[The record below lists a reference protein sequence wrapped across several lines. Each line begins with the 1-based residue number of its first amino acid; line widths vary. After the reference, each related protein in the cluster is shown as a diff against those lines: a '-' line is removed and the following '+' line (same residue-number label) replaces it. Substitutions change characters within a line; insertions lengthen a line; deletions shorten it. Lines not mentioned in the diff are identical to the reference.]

1 MEQGMPRIARWAL
14 TALLISACSA
24 SETTDPLSPQLWS
37 TAAPSAT
44 AGSSSI
50 QLRVILARSGDV
62 AWSVYS
68 SAQPSLTAAQ
78 VREDAAG
85 AGARSPVRT
94 GTVEITS
101 NLVEDTVAVLL
112 QGLTPAQSY
121 FIYLAGTPAAADPAP
136 SDLDEVR
143 TVTTTLAERQPST
156 SLQSVALNAAVGYYA
171 YLPEDH
177 YLHPADRFPL
187 LVFLH
192 GSGEK
197 GNGTTELGRVLVHG
211 PPKLIRNG
219 RDFPFIVISPQ
230 LPANQGGWPA
240 GLVDEL
246 INKAIADYR
255 VDTTRMYVTGL
266 SMGGYGTWAYAV
278 AKPGRL
284 AAVVPIAGGGSTGQ
298 ACSMKNVPAWA
309 FHGDADGTVNVS
321 GSVNMVNAINACSP
335 APAVAAKLTIYPGV
349 GHDSWSRTYDGNA
362 GHDIY
367 AWMLQYH
374 R

>member
-1 MEQGMPRIARWAL
+1 MPGLARWAL
-14 TALLISACSA
+14 AALLIGACS
-24 SETTDPLSPQLWS
+24 SSDTTDPLSPRLWPA
-37 TAAPSAT
+37 AAPSAT
-44 AGSSSI
+44 VGSSSI
-50 QLRVILARSGDV
+50 QLHVLLARAGVVSY
-62 AWSVYS
+62 AVYTA
-68 SAQPSLTAAQ
+68 AQPSFTAAQ

-85 AGARSPVRT
+85 AGGRAPVRT
-94 GTVEITS
+94 GTVEVTG

-112 QGLTPAQSY
+112 QGLTPAQAY
-121 FIYLAGTPAAADPAP
+121 YIYLAGTPATADPAP

-143 TVTTTLAERQPST
+143 TVSAMLAARQPSN
-156 SLQSVALNAAVGYYA
+156 SLQSSAVSADVGYYA

-177 YLHPADRFPL
+177 FLHPDDRFPL

-211 PPKLIRNG
+211 PPKLIKNG
-219 RDFPFIVISPQ
+219 RDLPFIVISPQ

-246 INKAIADYR
+246 INKAIIDYH

-266 SMGGYGTWAYAV
+266 SLGGYGTWAYAV
-278 AKPGRL
+278 SKPGRV

-298 ACSMKNVPAWA
+298 ACTMKNVPAWA

-335 APAVAAKLTIYPGV
+335 PPAVTAKLTIYPGV
-349 GHDSWSRTYDGNA
+349 GHDSWTRTYDGSA
-362 GHDIY
+362 GHDVY
-367 AWMLQYH
+367 TWLLQYH